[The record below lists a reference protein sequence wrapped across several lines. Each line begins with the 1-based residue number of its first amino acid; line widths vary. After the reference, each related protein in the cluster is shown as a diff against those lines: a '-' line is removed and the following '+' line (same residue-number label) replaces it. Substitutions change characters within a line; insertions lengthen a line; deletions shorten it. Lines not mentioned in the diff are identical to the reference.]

1 LALSFAYFKTRKWG
15 QETYDRMLKLA
26 NSDEAFKCGV
36 QVLPSFIFQSFDEVK
51 VAKN

>member
-1 LALSFAYFKTRKWG
+1 
-15 QETYDRMLKLA
+15 MLKLA
-26 NSDEAFKCGV
+26 NSDEAFKSGV